1 MTLPLSPQGT
11 APGHLEILECLGH
24 HGKIR
29 DWSVRVVEPTRLI
42 EVPASYGSGLSW
54 ACAHCWRGSQ
64 FWLWIQASY
73 CCQRVRLSPGA
84 RLGASSL

>member
-42 EVPASYGSGLSW
+42 EVPASYI
-54 ACAHCWRGSQ
+54 AAKT
-64 FWLWIQASY
+64 
-73 CCQRVRLSPGA
+73 
-84 RLGASSL
+84 